1 MKSKKQLIL
10 LVLKILESQTDSDNP
25 LTQKEIMQLISLI
38 HPCDRKTVGRNIKF
52 LKEIGYPI
60 TKTGKGFY
68 LDKRVFTV
76 EEIDYIL
83 EAILAA
89 PNVDSIN
96 KVELCNKTRQ
106 WLSKLLKRTKNNI

>member
-25 LTQKEIMQLISLI
+25 LTQKEIMQLISPI

-60 TKTGKGFY
+60 IKTGKGFY

-76 EEIDYIL
+76 EEIDYII
-83 EAILAA
+83 EAIYHA
-89 PNVDSIN
+89 PNQVAIDKN
-96 KVELCNKTRQ
+96 ELCEKTRHQ
-106 WLSKLLKRTKNNI
+106 LCKLIKRI